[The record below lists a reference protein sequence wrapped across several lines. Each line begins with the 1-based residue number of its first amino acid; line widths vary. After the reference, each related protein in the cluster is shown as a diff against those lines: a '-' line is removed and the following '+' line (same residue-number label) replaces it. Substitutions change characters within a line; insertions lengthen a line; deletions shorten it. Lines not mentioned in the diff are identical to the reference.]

1 MSSRIRAASSDPFH
15 RSTLVAPRRSFWL
28 GVLATGTFTMLG
40 AAATSARAE
49 SCGVDPLPA
58 QCRSYSFSAVVTT
71 VGDPAFLFEGLAV
84 GETISGTFTLDMD
97 VEDIDPRAGFGFY
110 EDAVKCATVDFP
122 SGRSLE
128 ILNDD
133 TAPGQERMILVE
145 NDRAQSLGGGFNAFT
160 DDVAGS
166 LGGPSGIVGGLLPP
180 DTFIAGMATLGFGY
194 SKACIQGFQTPC
206 PPTVIGSDAIPD
218 PPGDV
223 TGLDA
228 AQLDL
233 NFQALQDPSAAGLFS
248 ELQSI
253 DATSPVRCPEPG
265 LGVGLA
271 VGGLALAGGIGGRRG
286 GSRG

>member
-1 MSSRIRAASSDPFH
+1 MQDRNTPAFRALAGRPFRFVARRRVALARVVLGSTAMLAFAAS
-15 RSTLVAPRRSFWL
+15 RAQ
-28 GVLATGTFTMLG
+28 
-40 AAATSARAE
+40 AE

-71 VGDPAFLFEGLAV
+71 VGDPAFLFEGLSV

-97 VEDIDPRAGFGFY
+97 VDDIDPRAGFGFY

-145 NDRAQSLGGGFNAFT
+145 NDRAQSLGGGFNAIT

-166 LGGPSGIVGGLLPP
+166 LGGPSSIVGGLLPP
-180 DTFIAGMATLGFGY
+180 DTRIAGMAALGFGY

-206 PPTVIGSDAIPD
+206 PPTVIGGDAIPG

-233 NFQALQDPSAAGLFS
+233 NFQALQDPNAAGLFS

-265 LGVGLA
+265 LGLGLA
-271 VGGLALAGGIGGRRG
+271 AGGLALAGGLGGRRAG
-286 GSRG
+286 NRG